1 MGMPI
6 LAAPSKSARRR
17 PRCGELEMNAWPS
30 AMVAAWIVGIGAN
43 AWGAGQGL
51 TVPADQPSWPRW
63 QARVQLNSDAIA
75 TTSLTEQIQAFT
87 APRTRS
93 AALFGDYFLANPWIG
108 ETGGLRLTS
117 GLLVGQRGALLGPS
131 GASQLV
137 SNVAAS
143 ISRMPVDRTGW
154 CRQSRRGQSHLA
166 LSWHWLQRQQP
177 ARRLGLQRR
186 PGAGGAKPGGV
197 APGPDDGLGRAG
209 RMGPRHA
216 FDAIAPAGRV
226 VQVLTLSGRPG
237 GNPARPAGARRFAV

>member
-1 MGMPI
+1 
-6 LAAPSKSARRR
+6 
-17 PRCGELEMNAWPS
+17 MNAWPS
-30 AMVAAWIVGIGAN
+30 VMVAAWIVGIGAN

-51 TVPADQPSWPRW
+51 TVPADQLSWPRW

-131 GASQLV
+131 GAAQLV

-143 ISRMPVDRTGW
+143 ISRMPVTAPGGADNPGEASLTWPYLGIGYSGSSLRGGW
-154 CRQSRRGQSHLA
+154 GFSADLGLA
-166 LSWHWLQRQQP
+166 AQNP
-177 ARRLGLQRR
+177 AALRLGRMTGSAGLDEWVRDMRLTPLLQL
-186 PGAGGAKPGGV
+186 GV
-197 APGPDDGLGRAG
+197 SYK
-209 RMGPRHA
+209 
-216 FDAIAPAGRV
+216 F
-226 VQVLTLSGRPG
+226 
-237 GNPARPAGARRFAV
+237 

>member
-1 MGMPI
+1 
-6 LAAPSKSARRR
+6 
-17 PRCGELEMNAWPS
+17 MNAWPS

-143 ISRMPVDRTGW
+143 ISRMPVTAPGGADSPGEANLTWPYLGIGYSGSSLRGGW
-154 CRQSRRGQSHLA
+154 GFSADLGLA
-166 LSWHWLQRQQP
+166 AQNP
-177 ARRLGLQRR
+177 AALRLGRMTGSAGLDEWVRDMRLTPLLQL
-186 PGAGGAKPGGV
+186 GV
-197 APGPDDGLGRAG
+197 SYK
-209 RMGPRHA
+209 
-216 FDAIAPAGRV
+216 F
-226 VQVLTLSGRPG
+226 
-237 GNPARPAGARRFAV
+237 